1 MVQVQFKGYDSLT
14 DSYRSEGQ
22 VMVNELTKGK
32 QHQVPLVVGRGFRVP
47 RQHIVTDH
55 SWTRELSAT
64 FTCLARYVVSLNY
77 NLCTMYIC
85 MNLGFSCIWISWNIK
100 QTLLKRTERK
110 MDEVMFWDMKDS
122 RNVIIEE

>member
-1 MVQVQFKGYDSLT
+1 MVQVKVKGYDALT

-32 QHQVPLVVGRGFRVP
+32 QHQVPLVVSRGFRVP

-77 NLCTMYIC
+77 EIMY
-85 MNLGFSCIWISWNIK
+85 NVYLYESWLFMYLNFM
-100 QTLLKRTERK
+100 EH
-110 MDEVMFWDMKDS
+110 
-122 RNVIIEE
+122 

>member
-1 MVQVQFKGYDSLT
+1 MMVHVKVKGYDALT
-14 DSYRSEGQ
+14 DSYRSESQ

-77 NLCTMYIC
+77 VIYVQW
-85 MNLGFSCIWISWNIK
+85 NLGFSCI
-100 QTLLKRTERK
+100 
-110 MDEVMFWDMKDS
+110 
-122 RNVIIEE
+122 